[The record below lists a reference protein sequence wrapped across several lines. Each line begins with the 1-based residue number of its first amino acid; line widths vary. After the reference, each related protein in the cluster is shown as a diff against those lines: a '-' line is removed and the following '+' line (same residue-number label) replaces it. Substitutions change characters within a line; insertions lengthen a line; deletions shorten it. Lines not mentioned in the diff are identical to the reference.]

1 MQQMMND
8 YGYAKIQW
16 RYPEL
21 FSNSKYFLLFGG
33 LHTEKA
39 LLIVHREFMKGSGL
53 DKLLGQS
60 N

>member
-39 LLIVHREFMKGSGL
+39 LLIVHGEFMKGSGL
-53 DKLLGQS
+53 DKLLG
-60 N
+60 

>member
-1 MQQMMND
+1 MMND
-8 YGYAKIQW
+8 YGYTKIQW

-33 LHTEKA
+33 LHIEKA
-39 LLIVHREFMKGSGL
+39 LFIVQGEFMKGSDL
-53 DKLLGQS
+53 DKLLGLS